1 MMRWLD
7 LKPYG
12 ERDDD
17 GFLADMNALTEHH
30 VQGCQT
36 YRRILKSWKPADRIA
51 TLPFL
56 HVELFKHLELRT
68 QSHGIRH
75 HRTLL
80 SSSTSGNTAS
90 KIILDNK
97 SSILQSRSSNLILRE
112 FLSAGQRPLIVL
124 DNAGSLRRRGEV
136 SARVAAALAL
146 RPFATEIHFALSDGN
161 NDLYVDWDKI
171 RSLLEN
177 NDSILVY
184 GFTTM
189 LWEGWGEMLEKE
201 TVSLNLEGKTV
212 DFVHSG
218 GWKRLEGSRIER
230 NRFDDALLK
239 DLSTE
244 SRVIEYYG
252 LVEQV
257 GIVYPRCS
265 QGFFHVPIWADVLVR
280 DSYTGESVE
289 GEVGQLQLMNLLAY
303 GSPYHNVLTEDMGKI
318 IGERCNCGRSGKKF
332 ELLGRIPRA
341 ELRGCANV

>member
-1 MMRWLD
+1 MTRWLD
-7 LKPYG
+7 LNPYG

-30 VQGCQT
+30 VQGCPV
-36 YRRILKSWKPADRIA
+36 YRRILESWKPADRIA
-51 TLPFL
+51 SLPFL

-68 QSHGIRH
+68 KTHGIRH
-75 HRTLL
+75 HRTLF
-80 SSSTSGNTAS
+80 SSSTSGNKAS
-90 KIILDNK
+90 KVILDSK
-97 SSILQSRSSNLILRE
+97 SSVLQSKSSSLILRE

-124 DNAGSLRRRGEV
+124 DNAESLRRKGEV
-136 SARVAAALAL
+136 SARVAAALSL
-146 RPFATEIHFALSDGN
+146 RPFATEIHFVLSDRDKG
-161 NDLYVDWDKI
+161 LYVDWDKV
-171 RSLLEN
+171 RSLLES

-184 GFTTM
+184 GFTSI
-189 LWEGWGEMLEKE
+189 LWEGWGEILEKE
-201 TVSLNLEGKTV
+201 AVSLNLKGKTI

-218 GWKRLEGSRIER
+218 GWKKLEGSRIER
-230 NRFDDALLK
+230 DRFDDALLK

-265 QGFFHVPIWADVLVR
+265 EGFFHVPIWADVLVR

-289 GEVGQLQLMNLLAY
+289 EEIGQLQLMNLLAY
-303 GSPYHNVLTEDMGKI
+303 GSPYHNVLTEDMGRI
-318 IGERCNCGRSGKKF
+318 IEERCNCGRSGKKF